1 MPDIV
6 IREATADDAATIHGL
21 VQALAEFERAPDAVL
36 ATPDDFRREGFGAVP
51 SFRCLLAEVDGR
63 PAGFALWF
71 YNFSTWEGRRGVYL
85 EDIFVHDWARGL
97 GLGELLMRRLARIAL
112 DEGCARLDLWVLH
125 WNPARRFYERLGMQH
140 MEEWLP
146 YRVTGEALR
155 RLAEARPSGS
165 SPSTA

>member
-1 MPDIV
+1 MAEIV
-6 IREATADDAATIHGL
+6 IRDATADDAPTIHAL
-21 VQALAEFERAPDAVL
+21 VQGLAEFERAPGAVR
-36 ATPDDFRREGFGAVP
+36 ASVEDFRREGFGQNP

-71 YNFSTWEGRRGVYL
+71 YNFSTWEGRRGIYL

-97 GLGELLMRRLARIAL
+97 GIGERLMRRLARIAV

-125 WNPARRFYERLGMQH
+125 WNPARRFYERLGMRH

-146 YRVTGEALR
+146 YRVTGEALS
-155 RLAEARPSGS
+155 RLAQPFDRS
-165 SPSTA
+165 SRTTA